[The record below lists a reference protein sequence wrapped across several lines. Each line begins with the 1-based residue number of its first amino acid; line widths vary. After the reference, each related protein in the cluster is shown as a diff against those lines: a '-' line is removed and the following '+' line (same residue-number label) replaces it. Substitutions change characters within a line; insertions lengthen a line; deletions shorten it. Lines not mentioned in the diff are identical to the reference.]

1 MPKRWQIGK
10 IRPVYRKYTLKKS
23 EKNRSV
29 KAVVR
34 SKKQVFDYIKRMVA
48 SLVGRGTHEVN
59 KEPRIIKAS
68 EHGID
73 PKLVSSAAER
83 TCAILQQRGYKAY
96 IVGGAVR
103 DLLLGVKPKDFDVA
117 TDATPEQVKRA
128 QRRAYIVGRRFRL
141 VHVVF
146 GSEIVECSTFRA
158 LDASGVRKDA
168 SGRVISDNIFGEMW
182 EDAARRDFTINAMY
196 YDPATGDI
204 YDYHGGYE
212 DLRRQTLRMIGYPQ
226 ARYREDPVRMM
237 RAVRIS
243 AKLGFKIERAADKA
257 ISEMAHLLDNVPAAR
272 LFDEMIK
279 LFTCG
284 HAEQCLVKLRSA
296 GLHRSLLPM
305 LDVILDEPDG
315 EKFLMLA
322 LKRTDERIGAGK
334 KISPA
339 FLFATL
345 LWPQVKKRW
354 DAYQSQNNG
363 KKGMTRSVALYA
375 AADDVIAT
383 QTAKLAIQHRFVADM
398 KLIWMLQ
405 LRFER
410 RTGKNPYTLVAHP
423 KYRAGYDF
431 MLLRSLLGHVPE
443 SLVRWWEAFVEA
455 DEETRARMVQAAQDE
470 ARRTGAEARAGSR
483 SRAARRAEDD
493 EDRFTEEATRPE
505 AFERGDFRGRKA
517 AEANASSE
525 GESNSA
531 KPRRRRRRRPSKTKN
546 PQDVQA

>member
-1 MPKRWQIGK
+1 MR
-10 IRPVYRKYTLKKS
+10 
-23 EKNRSV
+23 
-29 KAVVR
+29 
-34 SKKQVFDYIKRMVA
+34 VFDYVKRMVA
-48 SLVGRGTHEVN
+48 SIVGRANHEVN
-59 KEPRIIKAS
+59 REPRIIKAS

-73 PKLVSSAAER
+73 PKLVSYAATR
-83 TCAILQQRGYKAY
+83 TCSILQQRGYKAY
-96 IVGGAVR
+96 VVGGAVR

-128 QRRAYIVGRRFRL
+128 QRRAFIIGRRFRL

-146 GSEIVECSTFRA
+146 GDEIVECSTFRA
-158 LDASGVRKDA
+158 LDAQGVRKDA

-182 EDAARRDFTINAMY
+182 EDAARRDFTINALY

-212 DLRRQTLRMIGYPQ
+212 DIRRKTLRMIGYPQ

-243 AKLGFKIERAADKA
+243 AKLGFKIERSTDKA
-257 ISEMAHLLDNVPAAR
+257 IAEMAPLLGNVPAAR

-284 HAEQCLVKLRSA
+284 RAEECLIKLRAA

-322 LKRTDERIGAGK
+322 LKRTDERIAIGK

-354 DAYQSQNNG
+354 DAYQNASG
-363 KKGMTRSVALYA
+363 RSRGMTRSQALFA

-383 QTAKLAIQHRFVADM
+383 QTSKLAIQHRFVADM

-443 SLVRWWEAFVEA
+443 SLMHWWEDFVDA
-455 DEETRARMVQAAQDE
+455 DEEKRAAMIEQAQIE
-470 ARRTGAEARAGSR
+470 ARQTASQARAGVKSR
-483 SRAARRAEDD
+483 QREAE
-493 EDRFTEEATRPE
+493 EERFTEEATRYEPPQSRGSRRRRPAKSAETAVADQAAPAQPE
-505 AFERGDFRGRKA
+505 E
-517 AEANASSE
+517 
-525 GESNSA
+525 
-531 KPRRRRRRRPSKTKN
+531 KPKRRRRRRPSKAKTEKTAEN
-546 PQDVQA
+546 K